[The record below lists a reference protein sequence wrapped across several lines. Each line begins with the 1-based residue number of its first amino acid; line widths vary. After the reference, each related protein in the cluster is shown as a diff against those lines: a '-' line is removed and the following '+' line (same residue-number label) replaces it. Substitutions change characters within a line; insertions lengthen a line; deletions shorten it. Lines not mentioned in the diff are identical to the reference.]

1 MSIATLKRKTAA
13 KYNNN
18 SVNQKHFS
26 LNGGYRNQGWVGQ
39 SNLSRSLPQTYM
51 RGDTLRGYGG
61 CCGQYK
67 ITPQITSDIQSTNN
81 NKIMKSSVLSND
93 GMLATQY
100 RWATRPQPFT
110 SVKPDNN
117 HNLNDQGD
125 YIDLKQRKTIYCA
138 DLKQFCTNLEPPI
151 TTPPVPL
158 PCGSCNVTP
167 LMFKNVSNSAQSFSE
182 PYPNPITKSIYQLPV
197 ATSESE
203 YLTQLTS
210 QRSLIE
216 VDIAFQTQNNKTSN
230 NGTPFAC
237 GSAK

>member
-39 SNLSRSLPQTYM
+39 SNISRSLPQTYM

-81 NKIMKSSVLSND
+81 NKVMKSSVLSND
-93 GMLATQY
+93 GMLATQF
-100 RWATRPQPFT
+100 RWIGRPQPFT

-125 YIDLKQRKTIYCA
+125 YIWRLNRQTISCV
-138 DLKQFCTNLEPPI
+138 NSEPPI
-151 TTPPVPL
+151 TNPPVPL
-158 PCGSCNVTP
+158 ACDSCTDTP

-182 PYPNPITKSIYQLPV
+182 PYPNPTTKSVYQLPV
-197 ATSESE
+197 AISEGE
-203 YLTQLTS
+203 YLTQLTGQS
-210 QRSLIE
+210 CF
-216 VDIAFQTQNNKTSN
+216 VNKDIQFQDQNNHTTNCGSS
-230 NGTPFAC
+230 FAC
-237 GSAK
+237 GISD